1 MLKNVYTV
9 GYVSEF
15 VKNMF
20 RQERFL
26 NDISIKGEISNC
38 TYQRNSGHIYFT
50 LKDKNGVLR
59 GAIFR
64 GAQASGLK
72 FKLQEGQQVVVT
84 GKIEAYEGQSQ
95 YQIIARQIELEGTGN
110 LYQKLEEL
118 KKELEEMGM
127 FDRQYKRPIPRY
139 VRKVGVVT
147 SPTGAVIQDI
157 RNVGFRRNNHVQIIL
172 CPAQVQGDGA
182 KESIVNGIQRLEQLD
197 VDVIIV
203 GRGGGSIE
211 DLWAFNERE
220 VAEAIFNCSVPVISA
235 VGHETD
241 FTIADFVADAR
252 AATPSQAA
260 EIAIFEFEKTKIE
273 LAQRK
278 QRMNLSMDRKLKNM
292 RERLAHKSTRL
303 NFLSPQRRL
312 EDNRKRLMDYED
324 RLCRRMD
331 LVLQNYKHRLA
342 VLASKLDG
350 YSPAKK
356 ISSGYAYLEG
366 ADGKSVKSIEQVKK
380 SDEITVHVIDGK
392 IKAVVMEADKNE

>member
-1 MLKNVYTV
+1 M
-9 GYVSEF
+9 
-15 VKNMF
+15 
-20 RQERFL
+20 
-26 NDISIKGEISNC
+26 
-38 TYQRNSGHIYFT
+38 
-50 LKDKNGVLR
+50 
-59 GAIFR
+59 
-64 GAQASGLK
+64 
-72 FKLQEGQQVVVT
+72 
-84 GKIEAYEGQSQ
+84 
-95 YQIIARQIELEGTGN
+95 
-110 LYQKLEEL
+110 
-118 KKELEEMGM
+118 
-127 FDRQYKRPIPRY
+127 
-139 VRKVGVVT
+139 
-147 SPTGAVIQDI
+147 
-157 RNVGFRRNNHVQIIL
+157 
-172 CPAQVQGDGA
+172 
-182 KESIVNGIQRLEQLD
+182 
-197 VDVIIV
+197 
-203 GRGGGSIE
+203 
-211 DLWAFNERE
+211 
-220 VAEAIFNCSVPVISA
+220 
-235 VGHETD
+235 
-241 FTIADFVADAR
+241 ADAR

-331 LVLQNYKHRLA
+331 LMLQNYKHRLA